1 MDTTKLEKKATIIQ
15 KEMEIVAELFR
26 KMVDENSIK
35 AMYQK
40 EYSKKYNE
48 LVERY
53 KKRLR

>member
-53 KKRLR
+53 KKD